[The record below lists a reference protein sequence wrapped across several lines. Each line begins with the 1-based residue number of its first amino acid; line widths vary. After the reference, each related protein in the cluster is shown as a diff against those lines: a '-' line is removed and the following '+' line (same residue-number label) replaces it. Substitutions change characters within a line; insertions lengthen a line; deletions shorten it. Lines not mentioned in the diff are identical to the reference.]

1 MAIFHPDPA
10 SPATSRRSLTGAR
23 WVVTPPADSLPPDVH
38 PAIGQVLASR
48 GIVTPVQRA
57 AFLSADLS
65 TLHDPLLLPDMAE
78 AVEAVQQALAE
89 GGRIRVFGDYDADGI
104 TAAALLVRALGAL
117 GGTVDWYLP
126 HRVDDGY
133 GLNAA
138 ALDEAKRDGVA
149 LAITV
154 DNGISAHAQLAH
166 AREIGL
172 PVIVTDHHEPSAT
185 LPPARAVVNPKRA
198 DSCYP
203 DRDLAGVGVAY
214 TLLRALCHLRNL
226 PESVP
231 ARFLDLV
238 AIGTVADVAPLT
250 GENRILVRHGLPL
263 LTPASK
269 KLGLGALLRAV
280 RIEGC
285 ASSGDIAF
293 LLGPRLNAAGRV
305 AHAAAALEL
314 LLTSDPTAAE
324 TLAAHLCARNTER
337 QEEEAHTLE
346 AALAQLAEHEL
357 EREKVIV
364 LAAPDWHPGVIG
376 IVASRLLERLHR
388 PVALIAVQD
397 GVGRGS
403 ARARAPFH
411 LWEALA
417 RCEALL
423 TRFGGHR
430 VAAGFEVAEAQ
441 IPALRAALLAI
452 GDELLTDDDLRP
464 TVPLDGLL
472 ELDDITVLFAREVE
486 RLAPFGI
493 GNPTP
498 VFAASDVRVV
508 QCAGRGQDQAHLSL
522 ALRAGN
528 GRAVN
533 AMWFRQGAHAAALPP
548 GAVVDIAFTVE
559 LRTWQGMPTPRLVIK
574 DIMV

>member
-1 MAIFHPDPA
+1 
-10 SPATSRRSLTGAR
+10 
-23 WVVTPPADSLPPDVH
+23 
-38 PAIGQVLASR
+38 
-48 GIVTPVQRA
+48 
-57 AFLSADLS
+57 
-65 TLHDPLLLPDMAE
+65 
-78 AVEAVQQALAE
+78 
-89 GGRIRVFGDYDADGI
+89 
-104 TAAALLVRALGAL
+104 
-117 GGTVDWYLP
+117 
-126 HRVDDGY
+126 
-133 GLNAA
+133 
-138 ALDEAKRDGVA
+138 
-149 LAITV
+149 
-154 DNGISAHAQLAH
+154 
-166 AREIGL
+166 
-172 PVIVTDHHEPSAT
+172 
-185 LPPARAVVNPKRA
+185 
-198 DSCYP
+198 
-203 DRDLAGVGVAY
+203 
-214 TLLRALCHLRNL
+214 
-226 PESVP
+226 
-231 ARFLDLV
+231 
-238 AIGTVADVAPLT
+238 
-250 GENRILVRHGLPL
+250 
-263 LTPASK
+263 
-269 KLGLGALLRAV
+269 
-280 RIEGC
+280 
-285 ASSGDIAF
+285 
-293 LLGPRLNAAGRV
+293 
-305 AHAAAALEL
+305 
-314 LLTSDPTAAE
+314 
-324 TLAAHLCARNTER
+324 
-337 QEEEAHTLE
+337 
-346 AALAQLAEHEL
+346 
-357 EREKVIV
+357 
-364 LAAPDWHPGVIG
+364 
-376 IVASRLLERLHR
+376 ERLHR

>member
-1 MAIFHPDPA
+1 M
-10 SPATSRRSLTGAR
+10 
-23 WVVTPPADSLPPDVH
+23 
-38 PAIGQVLASR
+38 
-48 GIVTPVQRA
+48 
-57 AFLSADLS
+57 
-65 TLHDPLLLPDMAE
+65 
-78 AVEAVQQALAE
+78 EAVQQALAE

-280 RIEGC
+280 RIE
-285 ASSGDIAF
+285 
-293 LLGPRLNAAGRV
+293 AAP
-305 AHAAAALEL
+305 AAA
-314 LLTSDPTAAE
+314 TSP
-324 TLAAHLCARNTER
+324 
-337 QEEEAHTLE
+337 
-346 AALAQLAEHEL
+346 
-357 EREKVIV
+357 
-364 LAAPDWHPGVIG
+364 
-376 IVASRLLERLHR
+376 
-388 PVALIAVQD
+388 
-397 GVGRGS
+397 
-403 ARARAPFH
+403 
-411 LWEALA
+411 
-417 RCEALL
+417 
-423 TRFGGHR
+423 
-430 VAAGFEVAEAQ
+430 
-441 IPALRAALLAI
+441 
-452 GDELLTDDDLRP
+452 
-464 TVPLDGLL
+464 
-472 ELDDITVLFAREVE
+472 
-486 RLAPFGI
+486 
-493 GNPTP
+493 
-498 VFAASDVRVV
+498 
-508 QCAGRGQDQAHLSL
+508 
-522 ALRAGN
+522 
-528 GRAVN
+528 
-533 AMWFRQGAHAAALPP
+533 
-548 GAVVDIAFTVE
+548 
-559 LRTWQGMPTPRLVIK
+559 
-574 DIMV
+574 